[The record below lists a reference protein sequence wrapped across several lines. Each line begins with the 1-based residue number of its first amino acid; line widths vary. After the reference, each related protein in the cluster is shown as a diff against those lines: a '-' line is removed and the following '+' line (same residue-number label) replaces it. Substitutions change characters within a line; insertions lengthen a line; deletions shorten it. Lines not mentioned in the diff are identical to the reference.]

1 MIKMDDSFC
10 PEICAGDTS
19 FICGGDYGAISVY
32 PNYPAN
38 SMTPIEVL
46 ATLSGD
52 SVTGIVFQEAVL
64 DFDTFC
70 NKRQIQVMS
79 CTFSWQI

>member
-1 MIKMDDSFC
+1 MIKMDDTFC
-10 PEICAGDTS
+10 PEICAGDSS

-52 SVTGIVFQEAVL
+52 SVTGIVFQKALVE
-64 DFDTFC
+64 FDPLC
-70 NKRQIQVMS
+70 NKFKQN
-79 CTFSWQI
+79 F

>member
-1 MIKMDDSFC
+1 MIMMDDTAFC
-10 PEICAGDTS
+10 TEICVGDDTKK
-19 FICGGDYGAISVY
+19 CGGDYGAISVY

-52 SVTGIVFQEAVL
+52 SVTGIVFQKAVL
-64 DFDTFC
+64 DFDPLC
-70 NKRQIQVMS
+70 NKRQIQVTSMY
-79 CTFSWQI
+79 F

>member
-1 MIKMDDSFC
+1 MIKMNDTFC
-10 PEICAGDTS
+10 VEICAGDES
-19 FICGGDYGAISVY
+19 FICGGNYGAISVY

-64 DFDTFC
+64 EFDHLC
-70 NKRQIQVMS
+70 NTRQIQVTS
-79 CTFSWQI
+79 TYF

>member
-1 MIKMDDSFC
+1 MIKMNDTFC
-10 PEICAGDTS
+10 VEICAGDES

-64 DFDTFC
+64 DFDPFC
-70 NKRQIQVMS
+70 NKREIEVTSMY
-79 CTFSWQI
+79 F

>member
-10 PEICAGDTS
+10 VEICAGDES

-38 SMTPIEVL
+38 SMTPIQVL
-46 ATLSGD
+46 ATLSGE
-52 SVTGIVFQEAVL
+52 SVTGTVFQKAVL
-64 DFDTFC
+64 EFDILC
-70 NKRQIQVMS
+70 YKRQIHVTTSMY
-79 CTFSWQI
+79 F

>member
-10 PEICAGDTS
+10 PEICAGDSS

-64 DFDTFC
+64 DFDPFC
-70 NKRQIQVMS
+70 NKQEIEVTSMY
-79 CTFSWQI
+79 F

>member
-10 PEICAGDTS
+10 PEICAGDSS

-32 PNYPAN
+32 PHYPAN
-38 SMTPIEVL
+38 SMTPIEVS

-52 SVTGIVFQEAVL
+52 SVTGTVFQKTVL
-64 DFDTFC
+64 DFDPFC
-70 NKRQIQVMS
+70 NKWEIEVTSMYL
-79 CTFSWQI
+79 